1 MLILQFMLGIFSCL
15 LIIVTLYIL
24 CLVIVKYATGSD
36 YANAKRIISNFSSKI
51 FDSTHGNCNSVDYPI
66 YIGYNGVIIRADLV
80 NNAFCKLERYFETVY
95 FDCVYFENSTY
106 PNIVVYQFRAYNQL
120 NNDISKTRLLSLIQN
135 VAEEVLTLHFRE
147 MGCYIPVDNFIAVS
161 LSNDLLRI
169 AIAKNPKGFAEI
181 YQLRR
186 K

>member
-1 MLILQFMLGIFSCL
+1 MQLHFANNLCYS
-15 LIIVTLYIL
+15 LIIKNYIKKERTFGYEL
-24 CLVIVKYATGSD
+24 EIIKYLEKNGLEYKD
-36 YANAKRIISNFSSKI
+36 F
-51 FDSTHGNCNSVDYPI
+51 GCNGESVDYPI